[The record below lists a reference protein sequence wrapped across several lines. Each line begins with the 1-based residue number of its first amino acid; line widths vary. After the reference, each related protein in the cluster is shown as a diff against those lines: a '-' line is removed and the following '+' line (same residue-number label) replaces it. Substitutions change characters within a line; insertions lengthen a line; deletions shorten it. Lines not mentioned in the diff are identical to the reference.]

1 MWLSRGTAFSLAV
14 ATSARHHCFEVG
26 ELSLFHFLF
35 DFLSFSFFV
44 WFHRHWKMMPQGQY
58 RLCGLWIY
66 SPLVLKGESKLFP
79 LIGFDSSYF
88 NLNRI
93 FELKLTQKFPFRLVP
108 STQEL
113 LRPPVTTII
122 TNMTNAFIVRQE
134 IAKYLPNWESMMLF
148 KSKSLSFQART
159 RLVGFEIASHKNIHT
174 QMCYIIEGFTQN
186 YYLETKISS
195 LWNISEIKQL
205 NFCNL

>member
-1 MWLSRGTAFSLAV
+1 MI
-14 ATSARHHCFEVG
+14 
-26 ELSLFHFLF
+26 
-35 DFLSFSFFV
+35 
-44 WFHRHWKMMPQGQY
+44 PQGQY

-66 SPLVLKGESKLFP
+66 SPLILKGESKLFP

-122 TNMTNAFIVRQE
+122 TNMTNAFIVSVLQTGDGKIFAELRVND
-134 IAKYLPNWESMMLF
+134 A
-148 KSKSLSFQART
+148 
-159 RLVGFEIASHKNIHT
+159 FEV
-174 QMCYIIEGFTQN
+174 
-186 YYLETKISS
+186 KIS
-195 LWNISEIKQL
+195 LL
-205 NFCNL
+205 

>member
-1 MWLSRGTAFSLAV
+1 
-14 ATSARHHCFEVG
+14 
-26 ELSLFHFLF
+26 
-35 DFLSFSFFV
+35 
-44 WFHRHWKMMPQGQY
+44 MMPQGQY

-79 LIGFDSSYF
+79 HIGFDSSYF

-122 TNMTNAFIVRQE
+122 TNMTNAFIVSVLQTGDGKIFAELRVND
-134 IAKYLPNWESMMLF
+134 A
-148 KSKSLSFQART
+148 
-159 RLVGFEIASHKNIHT
+159 FEV
-174 QMCYIIEGFTQN
+174 
-186 YYLETKISS
+186 KIS
-195 LWNISEIKQL
+195 LL
-205 NFCNL
+205 